1 MHPNLT
7 RRSFFHATAVT
18 AGLAAFSRSEAA
30 TPAAE
35 PNEVAILNDTHINTE
50 LPAGKGSQRVQEQ
63 HPANL
68 RQAVREIL
76 ARARRP
82 AAVIING
89 DLAMSVGTPGDYE
102 AFARL
107 VAPLEEAGVPLH
119 LTLGNHDTREAFLQ
133 TFPKATSASRL
144 EEHRHNGLI
153 ELPHAR
159 LILLDSLKNTPAA
172 PGRLGEA
179 QISWLLAKL
188 DESPQKP
195 ALLVSHHNPKVGGDP
210 LHFPGGIEDTEAFWP
225 ELVKRPQVKAHIH
238 GHVHDWTLAA
248 HSGIHIIN
256 TLATS
261 FVGTPAVSTTGWT
274 LATFHPNAVEL
285 RLQTTQPEHPW
296 AGERKWLF
304 WRQNRTGA

>member
-1 MHPNLT
+1 MQPNLT
-7 RRSFFHATAVT
+7 RRAFFQTTAAT
-18 AGLAAFSRSEAA
+18 AGLAAVSRSA
-30 TPAAE
+30 TAAE
-35 PNEVAILNDTHINTE
+35 PPESNAVAILNDTHINAV
-50 LPAGKGSQRVQEQ
+50 LPPGKGSQRVQEQ

-76 ARARRP
+76 ALPRRP

-89 DLAMSVGTPGDYE
+89 DLAMSVGTPGDYQ
-102 AFARL
+102 AFAAL
-107 VAPLEEAGVPLH
+107 IAPLEEAGVPLH

-133 TFPKATSASRL
+133 SFPKAQSASRFR
-144 EEHRHNGLI
+144 EHRHNGLV

-159 LILLDSLKNTPAA
+159 LILLDSLKNSPAA
-172 PGRLGEA
+172 PGLLGEE
-179 QISWLLAKL
+179 QIAWLLARI
-188 DESPQKP
+188 DETPQKP
-195 ALLVSHHNPKVGGDP
+195 VVLVSHHNPKAGGDP

-225 ELVKRPQVKAHIH
+225 ELLKRPQVKAHIH

-261 FVGTPAVSTTGWT
+261 FVGAPAVSTTGWT

-285 RLQTTQPEHPW
+285 RIQTTQPDHPW

-304 WRQNRTGA
+304 WRKDKAGV